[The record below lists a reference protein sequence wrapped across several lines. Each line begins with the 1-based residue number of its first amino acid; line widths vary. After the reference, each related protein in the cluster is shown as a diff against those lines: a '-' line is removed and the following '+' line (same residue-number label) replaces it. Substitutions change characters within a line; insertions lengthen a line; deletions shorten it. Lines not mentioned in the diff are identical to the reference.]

1 MVRSLY
7 TRIMGMNVLVIWG
20 LLIMPLNFSFSFVP
34 GWNDC
39 TVYIFNTLKNT
50 FWGYFLYFMGKKHA
64 CRLKYIHKLT

>member
-50 FWGYFLYFMGKKHA
+50 FGG
-64 CRLKYIHKLT
+64 